1 MQRLLAS
8 SGDTDATASSK
19 KMASKMK
26 EPAVSVIMPCFNS
39 EDTVIEA
46 MRSVLRQRA
55 NDWELLVIDDGSS
68 DATTEQVNSLSDQRI
83 RLIELGANRGVAYAR
98 NIGISEARGSWIQF
112 LDADD
117 VIAADK
123 LDSQLS
129 VAENVEIVLSDCEHV
144 YPDGKRK
151 VFGGLNK
158 SGRLCIEDLIDRN
171 PILIHAPIVK
181 RNLLDSTSLFDGSYE
196 HEDWAFWLNLATRK
210 PRLRYLDGV
219 RCTYNRRSGSRSFDL
234 IQNLQ
239 SQIACLLKFRKKL
252 SRRDNVLNEK
262 FDNSI
267 FQIRKRLL
275 KLLIDAH
282 RLREAQDVLH
292 KLTAG

>member
-1 MQRLLAS
+1 MR
-8 SGDTDATASSK
+8 
-19 KMASKMK
+19 

-39 EDTVIEA
+39 EDTIIEA
-46 MRSVLRQRA
+46 MSSVLSQRA

-68 DATTEQVNSLSDQRI
+68 DGTTEQVNSLSDQRI
-83 RLIELGANRGVAYAR
+83 RLIELGANRGVAHAR
-98 NIGISEARGSWIQF
+98 NIGLGEARGSWIQF

-129 VAENVEIVLSDCEHV
+129 VTENVEIVLSDCEHV

-151 VFGGLNK
+151 VFSSLNK

-181 RNLLDSTSLFDGSYE
+181 RNLLDSTSFFDSSYE

-210 PRLRYLDGV
+210 PRLRYLEGV
-219 RCTYNRRSGSRSFDL
+219 KCTYNRRSGSRSYDL

-239 SQIACLLKFRKKL
+239 NQIACLLKFRERL
-252 SRRDNVLNEK
+252 SCGDDALNKK
-262 FDNSI
+262 FDDSL

-275 KLLIDAH
+275 KLFIDAH
-282 RLREAQDVLH
+282 RFREAQDVLH
-292 KLTAG
+292 KLTAR